1 MNLGALE
8 SFPTQAQGCETR
20 GLPFTAM
27 VRRALHDNLYKASAF
42 GARFVTS
49 EQAAA
54 LAIYLC
60 SYAAAQITGANLS
73 RNGGWTA

>member
-1 MNLGALE
+1 MNLGALG
-8 SFPTQAQGCETR
+8 SFPTQAQCRETR
-20 GLPFTAM
+20 RLPFTAM
-27 VRRALHDNLYKASAF
+27 VRRALHDILYKASAF

-49 EQAAA
+49 EQASAP
-54 LAIYLC
+54 AIYLC

>member
-8 SFPTQAQGCETR
+8 SFPTQAQCRETR
-20 GLPFTAM
+20 GLPFTAK
-27 VRRALHDNLYKASAF
+27 VRRALHDILYEASAF
-42 GARFVTS
+42 GARLVTS
-49 EQAAA
+49 EQASA
-54 LAIYLC
+54 LALYLC